1 MNGASLRRSDSK
13 ASTAS
18 GLEQYAERVRKDWRS
33 QTATSVE
40 SLSFPM
46 YVVSLKLLMTMTVV
60 ECHEE
65 LLRKGQLQRYRPGM
79 GRTMFVSHQWAGRDH
94 PDPEFAQFRVLQS
107 ALQHLADGSVKPSTT
122 IGVEIRCGRVQ
133 CPSMENLD
141 FERTFVWYDYFSCPQ
156 KEDREAHLQCA
167 IDMIPNYIGFCDDFL
182 VLCPPLIHED
192 ESVMN
197 QYSWSCRGWCRM
209 EQILRELSTAN
220 SQVVVIVGDRQI
232 MVSTFA
238 DSMRLSTSEGHFTI
252 EEDRPKVA
260 GVITTLIRR
269 KLDFFLQKGDL
280 PAYRLLLNEQG
291 RLLKDLP
298 IGEEIQELLP
308 KIPGFV
314 ADLSWDETELL
325 VQKFL
330 YQNGFSNVVEHDS
343 KGWSP
348 MCYACLQD
356 YPDLVSSLLQRGAD
370 PNDSIRKQQPLG
382 SVFKR
387 GMTVMHL
394 SIVMQSN
401 RTLSRLIASGA
412 DLLARSSFG
421 MMSVHWA
428 AFSNN
433 AEACE
438 ILRAAGASFRALEGM
453 RLSPVDVAAYFGSVE
468 ALEQILS
475 FPKEERPALD
485 FTLHF
490 AVALPG
496 NSPRLVPMLLSA
508 GAGID
513 GPWRVKTCAFQGI
526 SCYLQTK
533 HLFSPSR
540 LTFWM
545 WHCSGATPLMHA
557 IVAGSFEQ
565 AAVLIAYGA
574 SLEAKNYR
582 GCTAFDL
589 ASKVSAPEFLLD
601 ALEGGGVH
609 DQRCKS
615 FANAS
620 TESSLSRSR
629 SGMSR
634 SMTWTTWT
642 ETENDLEEPHDLDDE
657 DDTWCVDEPP
667 EVDVNDLW
675 FV

>member
-1 MNGASLRRSDSK
+1 MVLIQGLDADFNCKMPPGK
-13 ASTAS
+13 FKTACFYQLK
-18 GLEQYAERVRKDWRS
+18 LEQTKPFFV
-33 QTATSVE
+33 
-40 SLSFPM
+40 
-46 YVVSLKLLMTMTVV
+46 
-60 ECHEE
+60 HE
-65 LLRKGQLQRYRPGM
+65 
-79 GRTMFVSHQWAGRDH
+79 
-94 PDPEFAQFRVLQS
+94 FRLQS
-107 ALQHLADGSVKPSTT
+107 SDVADRALGIPSWDPTLAN
-122 IGVEIRCGRVQ
+122 
-133 CPSMENLD
+133 M
-141 FERTFVWYDYFSCPQ
+141 
-156 KEDREAHLQCA
+156 A
-167 IDMIPNYIGFCDDFL
+167 
-182 VLCPPLIHED
+182 
-192 ESVMN
+192 
-197 QYSWSCRGWCRM
+197 
-209 EQILRELSTAN
+209 
-220 SQVVVIVGDRQI
+220 
-232 MVSTFA
+232 
-238 DSMRLSTSEGHFTI
+238 
-252 EEDRPKVA
+252 EDRPKVA
-260 GVITTLIRR
+260 AVITTLIRSTRGGHMDGR
-269 KLDFFLQKGDL
+269 KLDFFLRKGDL

-298 IGEEIQELLP
+298 IGEEIQETSRSEADEPRELLP

-314 ADLSWDETELL
+314 ADPSWEDSELK

-330 YQNGFSNVVEHDS
+330 YQNGFSNVMEHDS
-343 KGWSP
+343 MGWSP

-356 YPDLVSSLLQRGAD
+356 EGK
-370 PNDSIRKQQPLG
+370 DSIRKQQPLG

-421 MMSVHWA
+421 MMRVQWA

-433 AEACE
+433 AEACQ
-438 ILRAAGASFRALEGM
+438 ILRAAGASFRVLEGM
-453 RLSPVDVAAYFGSVE
+453 RLSPADTAAYFGSVE

-475 FPKEERPALD
+475 FPKEERPDLD

-496 NSPRLVPMLLSA
+496 NSPRLVPMLLYA
-508 GAGID
+508 GAEID
-513 GPWRVKTCAFQGI
+513 GPWRVKTFAFQGI

-545 WHCSGATPLMHA
+545 WHHYNATPLMHA

-565 AAVLIAYGA
+565 AAVLIASGA

-589 ASKVSAPEFLLD
+589 ANKVSAPEFLLD
-601 ALEGGGVH
+601 ALEGAGVH

-642 ETENDLEEPHDLDDE
+642 ETLESLENLDLEEPHHDDE
-657 DDTWCVDEPP
+657 DDVWCVDEPP
-667 EVDVNDLW
+667 EVDDDELW
-675 FV
+675 SV